1 MNPNSG
7 FSPSS
12 PIKPE
17 SVDFQIER
25 PDWTQFRSLGT
36 LGQKAGV
43 PAAHLRRLALKE
55 LVDNAL
61 DAGGQMTLRQPQ
73 PGHYV
78 IKDDGPGID
87 GSPEQVARLFSIERG
102 LVSSKLWRKPLR
114 GALGNGLRVVAGALI
129 ASGGGFLI
137 VTTRNRRLAI
147 TPLEDGG
154 SAVTAEEADFPI
166 GTRIEISFGPLLP
179 QDHAALGWARAA
191 IEMGGYDAYAGK
203 SSAHWFDA
211 DAFYELVHCSGSR
224 LVRDL
229 IANLDGCSGGKA
241 GEVASAFLGRS
252 CASLTRAET
261 TMLLELAQDMTTPPA
276 IKRLGAVGKIDSLPA
291 HYAREE
297 GTVTLGAR
305 VPKAKIPFIVEAWA
319 DALQA
324 DDVDGSVINVCINRT
339 PITGEVEVT
348 LGSDGKLAIF
358 GCGLHHYLDVPTQ
371 KGKWVL
377 TLNITAPYVPI
388 TTEGKEPDLA
398 TFKDA
403 ILAALSGAIKRAH
416 RNMPKKR
423 SFSQK
428 DVVIAN
434 LTEAIAKASGDGK
447 YRFEQ
452 RQLLYALRPI
462 VKQETGTDLQ
472 TANFNG
478 IITDYEAEHAEI
490 AGMYRDNR
498 GAIYHPHTDEGDIP
512 VGTLMVESYNRPLWA
527 FNKIV
532 YIEKQGFFETLK
544 AEGWP
549 ERHDCALLTSK
560 GFTTRAVKDLIDHLA
575 EHNEPVQVF
584 CVHDADAAGTMI
596 HQTLQ
601 NATRARGRRL
611 IEIVNFGLEPREA
624 RGMGL
629 EVESFEKSKSYRPV
643 ADYIPDGVDGDY
655 WDEWL
660 QSNRYELNAMTTPQF
675 LDWITA
681 KIEAHGAG
689 KLVPPDEIIVG
700 EVDERLEAELRKRLT
715 ERVLRE
721 ARIDDQV
728 AAARAGIM
736 LPHKHLTRAA
746 IE

>member
-1 MNPNSG
+1 MNPNSD
-7 FSPSS
+7 FSPT
-12 PIKPE
+12 PPE
-17 SVDFQIER
+17 PELVDFQIER

-43 PAAHLRRLALKE
+43 PAARLRRLALKE

-61 DAGGQMTLRQPQ
+61 DTGGQVTLRQPQ

-78 IKDDGPGID
+78 IEDDGPGID
-87 GSPEQVARLFSIERG
+87 DSPEEVARLFSIDRG

-129 ASGGGFLI
+129 ASGGGSLI
-137 VTTRNRRLAI
+137 VTTRNQRLAI
-147 TPLEDGG
+147 TPQEDGG
-154 SAVTAEEADFPI
+154 AAVTAEEADFPI

-179 QDHAALGWARAA
+179 EDHAALGWARAA
-191 IEMGGYDAYAGK
+191 IEKAGYDAGYAGK

-348 LGSDGKLAIF
+348 LGSDGKLPIF
-358 GCGLHHYLDVPTQ
+358 GCGLSHRLDVPTQ

-403 ILAALSGAIKRAH
+403 ILAALSGAITRAH
-416 RNMPKKR
+416 RNLPKKR
-423 SFSQK
+423 SISQK
-428 DVVIAN
+428 DAVIAN
-434 LTEAIAKASGDGK
+434 LDEAIAKTSGDGQ

-462 VKQETGTDLQ
+462 V
-472 TANFNG
+472 
-478 IITDYEAEHAEI
+478 
-490 AGMYRDNR
+490 MR
-498 GAIYHPHTDEGDIP
+498 
-512 VGTLMVESYNRPLWA
+512 
-527 FNKIV
+527 
-532 YIEKQGFFETLK
+532 
-544 AEGWP
+544 
-549 ERHDCALLTSK
+549 
-560 GFTTRAVKDLIDHLA
+560 
-575 EHNEPVQVF
+575 
-584 CVHDADAAGTMI
+584 
-596 HQTLQ
+596 
-601 NATRARGRRL
+601 
-611 IEIVNFGLEPREA
+611 
-624 RGMGL
+624 
-629 EVESFEKSKSYRPV
+629 
-643 ADYIPDGVDGDY
+643 
-655 WDEWL
+655 
-660 QSNRYELNAMTTPQF
+660 
-675 LDWITA
+675 
-681 KIEAHGAG
+681 
-689 KLVPPDEIIVG
+689 
-700 EVDERLEAELRKRLT
+700 
-715 ERVLRE
+715 ERVLKSALFGRFFT
-721 ARIDDQV
+721 
-728 AAARAGIM
+728 
-736 LPHKHLTRAA
+736 LLTGRSQNS
-746 IE
+746 